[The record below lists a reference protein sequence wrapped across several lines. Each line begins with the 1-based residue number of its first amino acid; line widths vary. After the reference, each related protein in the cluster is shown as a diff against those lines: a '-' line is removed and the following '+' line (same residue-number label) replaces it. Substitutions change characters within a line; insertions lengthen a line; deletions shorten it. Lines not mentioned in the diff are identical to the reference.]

1 MKMCPGARFCERCGE
16 RLAPER
22 AEQQAVLGA
31 EAVAERPEAEKSSL
45 LMRLVLGED

>member
-1 MKMCPGARFCERCGE
+1 MKCSGCNYENVPGRPFCERCGE

-31 EAVAERPEAEKSSL
+31 
-45 LMRLVLGED
+45 